1 MMIGKEWETAP
12 YFLNLKIMKIF
23 LDDIR
28 NPQDCVKYM
37 GERIGALTYLYMGNW
52 IVVRNYKEFVKA
64 ISENINEITHIS
76 FDHDLGGDV
85 QESFRFDQ
93 GFSKRKA
100 RKAKQLLEL
109 PTGYDCAKWMKD
121 FYWSKNKQLPTMF
134 VHSMNPVG
142 TQNIINLFK

>member
-1 MMIGKEWETAP
+1 
-12 YFLNLKIMKIF
+12 MKIF

-76 FDHDLGGDV
+76 FDHDLGEDDAKELV
-85 QESFRFDQ
+85 ES
-93 GFSKRKA
+93 GLSKRQA
-100 RKAKQLLEL
+100 RKRKKESVS
-109 PTGYDCAKWMKD
+109 GYDCAKWMKD
-121 FYWSKNKQLPTMF
+121 YYRSRNKQHPVMF
-134 VHSMNPVG
+134 VHSMNPAG
-142 TQNIINLFK
+142 TQNIINLFKS

>member
-1 MMIGKEWETAP
+1 
-12 YFLNLKIMKIF
+12 MKIF

-28 NPQDCVKYM
+28 IPSDCVSYM
-37 GERIGALTYLYMGNW
+37 YKRIGPLNPLYLEDW
-52 IVVRNYKEFVKA
+52 VVVRNYTEFIKQIA
-64 ISENINEITHIS
+64 DNINQITHIS

-121 FYWSKNKQLPTMF
+121 FYRSKDKQYPTMF

>member
-1 MMIGKEWETAP
+1 
-12 YFLNLKIMKIF
+12 MKIF

-52 IVVRNYKEFVKA
+52 LVVRNHNQFMDA
-64 ISENINEITHIS
+64 ITIYIDEITHVS
-76 FDHDLGGDV
+76 FDHDLSDIQYG
-85 QESFRFDQ
+85 ETSFEN
-93 GFSKRKA
+93 GIVNISYKEISAEK
-100 RKAKQLLEL
+100 
-109 PTGYDCAKWMKD
+109 TGYDCAKWMKE
-121 FYWSKNKQLPTMF
+121 FYRSKDKQLPIMF

>member
-1 MMIGKEWETAP
+1 
-12 YFLNLKIMKIF
+12 MKIF

-52 IVVRNYKEFVKA
+52 IVVRNYKEFVKVV
-64 ISENINEITHIS
+64 SENINEITHVS
-76 FDHDLGGDV
+76 FDHDLSDIHYG
-85 QESFRFDQ
+85 ETSFKN
-93 GFSKRKA
+93 GVVNIGYKEVSSEK
-100 RKAKQLLEL
+100 
-109 PTGYDCAKWMKD
+109 TGYDCAKWIKD
-121 FYWSKNKQLPTMF
+121 FYRSKNKQHPVMF

>member
-1 MMIGKEWETAP
+1 MAKRIYIDMDGTLCRFHDAEHKYIEQMWEKGFYA
-12 YFLNLKIMKIF
+12 NLQPF
-23 LDDIR
+23 
-28 NPQDCVKYM
+28 
-37 GERIGALTYLYMGNW
+37 E
-52 IVVRNYKEFVKA
+52 EFVKA

-121 FYWSKNKQLPTMF
+121 FYRSKDKQHPVMF